1 MGESMTNQILSLQKE
16 ASLFQ
21 VVCTIYIHLDLV
33 IFGHWVKM
41 QIKITLKQPRL
52 YVDKDT

>member
-1 MGESMTNQILSLQKE
+1 MTNQILSLQKE